1 MKEMGEKLK
10 DKNKQSNYRELFL
23 FVVRSHVFFQSFGV
37 HKNMCVDIAIEKLQ
51 KITREKEA

>member
-1 MKEMGEKLK
+1 MGEKLK